1 MPVPVRRVGRIARQD
16 SEHSDSTHL
25 LRDRHLLDS
34 PSHIT
39 WIDPSSHRG
48 VRLSN
53 RTANR
58 SVGDFKPWFKW
69 TSSHTRP
76 RKRDHFFSVLIW
88 RVPHCGYPR
97 TLGTRLPMR
106 TGIQRLYRCGSN
118 GLMLC
123 PWTVDA
129 METKKRSISGAE
141 NASQ

>member
-76 RKRDHFFSVLIW
+76 RKRDHFFFRSYMACTSL
-88 RVPHCGYPR
+88 RVPQDIGNSTSDADRNPAFVQVWIKWFDA
-97 TLGTRLPMR
+97 LP
-106 TGIQRLYRCGSN
+106 
-118 GLMLC
+118 
-123 PWTVDA
+123 VDG
-129 METKKRSISGAE
+129 RRYE
-141 NASQ
+141 NEEEVD